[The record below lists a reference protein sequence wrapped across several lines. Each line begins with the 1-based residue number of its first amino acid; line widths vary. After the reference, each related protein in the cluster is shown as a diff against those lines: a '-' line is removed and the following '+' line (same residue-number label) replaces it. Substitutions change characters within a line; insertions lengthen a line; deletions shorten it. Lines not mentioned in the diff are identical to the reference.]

1 MRGRAP
7 LALLL
12 VIAAT
17 AAALTACGSKPPQA
31 QHDGILWISWT
42 VRGQPVST
50 TSCNGVD
57 HLTLT
62 MDTASG
68 GLSID
73 PIPCLR
79 GPGWEYDGLPEGN
92 NFVIL
97 DGYDAQG
104 FVTLEGSSTV
114 AVTSTRA
121 ATPAPID
128 LLTAH

>member
-12 VIAAT
+12 VFAAGLH
-17 AAALTACGSKPPQA
+17 AGCGSKPSQAPQ
-31 QHDGILWISWT
+31 DGILWISWT
-42 VRGQPVST
+42 VRGQLVST
-50 TSCNGVD
+50 SSCNGVD
-57 HLTLT
+57 HMSLT
-62 MDTASG
+62 MTTPSG

-79 GPGWEYDGLPEGN
+79 GLGWEYDGLPEGN
-92 NFVIL
+92 HVVIL
-97 DGYDAQG
+97 DAYDAHG

-114 AVTSTRA
+114 AVAPTRA

-128 LLTAH
+128 LLNAN